1 MLKNHGASSGVSDPL
16 RMKRLVTGPIV
27 ATIGLMS
34 KKIVDSEIPTGLKRW
49 MVQEAQ
55 AAYGVPVEVS
65 VRAAK
70 DQLSALLERAAQGED
85 IVITSDG
92 KPKAMIVRYRPVITG
107 KPAASRRELRQTMPM
122 TPDSTEMIRAMRD
135 GGN

>member
-1 MLKNHGASSGVSDPL
+1 MATVGY
-16 RMKRLVTGPIV
+16 MK
-27 ATIGLMS
+27 
-34 KKIVDSEIPTGLKRW
+34 KKTPESELPKGLKPW
-49 MVQEAQ
+49 MVQETQ
-55 AAYGVPVEVS
+55 AAYGEPVEIS

-107 KPAASRRELRQTMPM
+107 APAKSRRELRRSMPM
-122 TPDSTEMIRAMRD
+122 TPDSTEMIREMRD
-135 GGN
+135 GGY

>member
-1 MLKNHGASSGVSDPL
+1 
-16 RMKRLVTGPIV
+16 MK
-27 ATIGLMS
+27 
-34 KKIVDSEIPTGLKRW
+34 KKTPESELPKGLKPW

-55 AAYGVPVEVS
+55 SAYTEPVEVS
-65 VRAAK
+65 VRVAK

-107 KPAASRRELRQTMPM
+107 KPARSLRELRRTMPM
-122 TPDSTEMIRAMRD
+122 TPDSTETVREERD
-135 GGN
+135 SGY

>member
-1 MLKNHGASSGVSDPL
+1 MRPHAATKGH
-16 RMKRLVTGPIV
+16 MK
-27 ATIGLMS
+27 
-34 KKIVDSEIPTGLKRW
+34 KKISDAELPKGLKSW
-49 MVQEAQ
+49 MVGEAQ
-55 AAYGVPVEVS
+55 AAYTAPVEIS

-107 KPAASRRELRQTMPM
+107 KPARSLRELRQSMPV
-122 TPDSTEMIRAMRD
+122 TPDSTELIRKMRD
-135 GGN
+135 SGN